1 MKNRKRKYKIK
12 FKKLSCWNSPKC
24 RWEEV
29 QDGYILNVLAT
40 LQQHYDFKVV
50 STIMHNSTS
59 ANNICCI
66 VIKCSKKDKSDIFIE
81 FCDKLSEN
89 ITNVKF

>member
-12 FKKLSCWNSPKC
+12 FKKLSCWNSPRC

-29 QDGYILNVLAT
+29 QDGSILNVLAI

-50 STIMHNSTS
+50 SVIIHASS
-59 ANNICCI
+59 DANNKYCI
-66 VIKCSKKDKSDIFIE
+66 VIRCNKEDKSDIFIE
-81 FCDKLSEN
+81 FCNKLSEN